1 MVVGLVVGG
10 AAIVAAASQELS
22 EIAPAISV
30 SPTPIVMGPVQNAR
44 ATETANSINPL
55 WTIPITS
62 LGAPQERPIF
72 SPSRRP
78 LAPVAPISAPVPT
91 VNEPLRPSLSLVGA
105 VAGET
110 DGIAIFRDETTKSI
124 VRMKTGESRAGWIL
138 RQVKGREATLQ
149 KDRETAVLAIL
160 NPSSAP

>member
-1 MVVGLVVGG
+1 MEDCTCCS
-10 AAIVAAASQELS
+10 AS
-22 EIAPAISV
+22 PDY
-30 SPTPIVMGPVQNAR
+30 GWDQNEA
-44 ATETANSINPL
+44 
-55 WTIPITS
+55 
-62 LGAPQERPIF
+62 F
-72 SPSRRP
+72 ST
-78 LAPVAPISAPVPT
+78 APVPT

-149 KDRETAVLAIL
+149 KDRHGRARLRALASRAL
-160 NPSSAP
+160 G